1 MPGQAGLPVLA
12 GLGIPSVVEPAES
25 RGGWRR
31 GLGGWGEVWHNGA
44 LYPAYGGPSS
54 PAHRVHP
61 GSQHRTPRGPLSPNH
76 SM

>member
-1 MPGQAGLPVLA
+1 
-12 GLGIPSVVEPAES
+12 
-25 RGGWRR
+25 
-31 GLGGWGEVWHNGA
+31 LGGWGRFWHNGA

-61 GSQHRTPRGPLSPNH
+61 GSQHRNPTRFPVAHH